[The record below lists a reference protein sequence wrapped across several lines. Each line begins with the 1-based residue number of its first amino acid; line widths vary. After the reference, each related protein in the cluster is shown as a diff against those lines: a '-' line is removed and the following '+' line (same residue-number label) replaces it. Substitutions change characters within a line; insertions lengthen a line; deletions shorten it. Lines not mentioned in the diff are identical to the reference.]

1 MEAYSTLASVFT
13 VLSFAV
19 FLGIVFWAYSARRKP
34 SFDQAANEPFAL
46 PDEELRHVSQPLAPG
61 RLPAG
66 RGERNE
72 SLRDSRKTG
81 AHR

>member
-1 MEAYSTLASVFT
+1 MEAYSTLGSVFT
-13 VLSFAV
+13 VLSFVV
-19 FLGIVFWAYSARRKP
+19 FVGIVFWAYSGRRKP
-34 SFDQAANEPFAL
+34 SFDRAANEPFAL
-46 PDEELRHVSQPLAPG
+46 PDEGLRHVSQPFAPG

-72 SLRDSRKTG
+72 SPRDSRKTG